1 MNGLGKTI
9 LKNPIHK
16 NRKKTVKIKVKL
28 PHVNKNPLARKR
40 IFVQTPFSHSTL
52 NLERKKFTPQNQL
65 LLRSISCFGV
75 TKNIVGRLP
84 ENSRNSF
91 VDLRSQKS
99 GKRLTKKFVF
109 SLKADMLYF
118 DLKSV

>member
-1 MNGLGKTI
+1 MTYEWIGENYIKKSYPKK
-9 LKNPIHK
+9 LK
-16 NRKKTVKIKVKL
+16 KKTVKIKVKL

-52 NLERKKFTPQNQL
+52 KLERKNFTPQNQL

-75 TKNIVGRLP
+75 IKNIVGRLP

-91 VDLRSQKS
+91 VDLRSQKN

-109 SLKADMLYF
+109 SLTADMLYF
-118 DLKSV
+118 D

>member
-9 LKNPIHK
+9 LKNPIQK
-16 NRKKTVKIKVKL
+16 NLKITMKIKVKL

-52 NLERKKFTPQNQL
+52 KLERKNFTPQNQL
-65 LLRSISCFGV
+65 LFHSISFFGV
-75 TKNIVGRLP
+75 TKNIIGRLP

-91 VDLRSQKS
+91 IDLQSQKN

-118 DLKSV
+118 D

>member
-9 LKNPIHK
+9 LKKSYPK
-16 NRKKTVKIKVKL
+16 KLKKKT
-28 PHVNKNPLARKR
+28 VNKNPLARKR

-52 NLERKKFTPQNQL
+52 KLERKKFTPQKKL
-65 LLRSISCFGV
+65 LLRSISCFGL

-109 SLKADMLYF
+109 SLQADMLYF
-118 DLKSV
+118 D